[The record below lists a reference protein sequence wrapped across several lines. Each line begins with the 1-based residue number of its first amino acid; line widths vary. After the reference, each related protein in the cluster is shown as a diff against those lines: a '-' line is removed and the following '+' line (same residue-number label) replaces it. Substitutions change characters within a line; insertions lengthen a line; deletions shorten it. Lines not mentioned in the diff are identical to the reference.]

1 MFSASPDASIRV
13 WGVQQAQCGQIV
25 RTHEG
30 PVTGLSLHATGDYLL
45 SSSTDGVRSAQKF
58 YFNFN
63 HFFHILCLRVVKNGL
78 QSTSRMSIIILM
90 KLLISI
96 YISFGWLFYP
106 CNPFIY
112 FLMLIPA
119 YPSMYL
125 LDCPTPIVHNHNTE
139 NIAQD
144 SNSMNKILNNT
155 HSENDNYDTDL
166 SFFSENE
173 LHRCA

>member
-30 PVTGLSLHATGDYLL
+30 SVTGLSLHATGDYLL

-58 YFNFN
+58 YFNLY

-96 YISFGWLFYP
+96 YISLGWLFYP
-106 CNPFIY
+106 CNPFI
-112 FLMLIPA
+112 FLLMLFPT
-119 YPSMYL
+119 YPRTYL
-125 LDCPTPIVHNHNTE
+125 LEYLPPPSSAH
-139 NIAQD
+139 
-144 SNSMNKILNNT
+144 
-155 HSENDNYDTDL
+155 
-166 SFFSENE
+166 
-173 LHRCA
+173 